1 MTWYH
6 SLTLAQSDAAPPPPA
21 TDSAAPA
28 PSNSEAPATTTG
40 ADGVPATGDDAATA
54 PQPSPWGFLMP
65 MVILLAVFWLLILMP
80 QRREKKKRAELLA
93 SLKKGDKVQTIGG
106 ILGTVIEVREHEII
120 VKVDESAN
128 SRLRFARGAVQ
139 TVLPDGKP
147 QETN

>member
-6 SLTLAQSDAAPPPPA
+6 SLTLAQTTAPPPQPGA
-21 TDSAAPA
+21 DNTAAPA
-28 PSNSEAPATTTG
+28 ATGGNAEAPVTG
-40 ADGVPATGDDAATA
+40 ADGAATQTDPA
-54 PQPSPWGFLMP
+54 AQQPSPWGFLMP

-80 QRREKKKRAELLA
+80 QRREKKKRAELLS

-128 SRLRFARGAVQ
+128 TRLRFARGAVQ

-147 QETN
+147 QETK

>member
-28 PSNSEAPATTTG
+28 PTNSEAPATTTG
-40 ADGVPATGDDAATA
+40 ADGVPATGDDAAAA